1 VLFSF
6 YSNEIDVSIW
16 NARLNGDAPHTSSM
30 IYKPIS
36 CIVLKVNPFRNMAS
50 LITNRRL
57 HTAWGFSDD
66 IFKFV

>member
-1 VLFSF
+1 MLFSF

-36 CIVLKVNPFRNMAS
+36 CIVLKVNPFHNMAS

-57 HTAWGFSDD
+57 HIAWGFSDD